1 MSHMAGN
8 YWQIMALTFRYNKF
22 YMETSEFS
30 FKAGKYKR
38 FKIALVKIPGQK
50 KTKQENKIL

>member
-1 MSHMAGN
+1 
-8 YWQIMALTFRYNKF
+8 
-22 YMETSEFS
+22 METSEFS

-50 KTKQENKIL
+50 KNKKTKSCEKKNK